1 MDWVERIGRRIKL
14 RDLHILMTVSK
25 TGSMGRAAS
34 ELAVSQPVVSKAI
47 SDLELAVRLRLLDRG
62 PRGAEPTIYGRA
74 LLKWG
79 TAVFDDLRRGVKE
92 LEFLTDPT
100 VGELRVGCPEPLATG
115 FVATVVERM
124 SRQYPKVVF
133 HVVPA
138 DRVTLVEHDL
148 PQRRV
153 ELVVTA
159 TPGLASRPDTDTE
172 LLFDDRH
179 VVLASPHSKWARRR
193 KMTLS
198 ELLHEPWVLPP
209 AETVV
214 GMEIAKVFR
223 ANGLEPPVAHAVTFS
238 IPLHFHL
245 LATGRMITL
254 LPRSMVAFGRRL
266 PLKTMPVRMT
276 ALPSPTCIVTL
287 KNRTLGPLAEEFIAA
302 ARKLGRS
309 FRT

>member
-1 MDWVERIGRRIKL
+1 MDWTERIGRRLKL
-14 RDLHILMTVSK
+14 RDLHILMIVSR
-25 TGSMGRAAS
+25 TGSMGKAAS

-62 PRGAEPTIYGRA
+62 PRGVEPTIYGRA

-100 VGELRVGCPEPLATG
+100 VGELRLGCTEPMATG
-115 FVATVVERM
+115 FVATVIERL
-124 SRQYPKVVF
+124 SRQYPKVIF

-138 DRVTLVEHDL
+138 DRASLLERDL
-148 PQRRV
+148 PERRV

-159 TPGLASRPDTDTE
+159 TPGLAPRPDTDTE
-172 LLFDDRH
+172 VLFDDCH
-179 VVLASPHSKWARRR
+179 VVLASPQSKWAHRR
-193 KMTLS
+193 KIALS
-198 ELLHEPWVLPP
+198 DLLDEPWVLPP
-209 AETVV
+209 AESVV

-245 LATGRMITL
+245 LAAGRVITM
-254 LPRSMVAFGRRL
+254 LPRSLVAFGRRL
-266 PLKTMPVRMT
+266 PLKTLPVRMT

-302 ARKLGRS
+302 ARKLARS
-309 FRT
+309 FPT